1 MGDLLQY
8 AKIILLIVLL
18 YDVVILFRKPEK
30 NSKVITLNFWKE
42 VERKGINRLLIPST
56 MIFIISLDYAQG
68 VDIYLSLSLL
78 ILSVIYLGYPRPFA
92 HGNNGI
98 LLDGKTIINDRI
110 LKAKKTPEGAKISIE
125 WYGWLME
132 KNLPECEVTDSIL
145 EKFNN

>member
-1 MGDLLQY
+1 MDDLLQY

-30 NSKVITLNFWKE
+30 NSNVITLNFWKE
-42 VERKGINRLLIPST
+42 VERKGINGLLIPST

-125 WYGWLME
+125 WCGWLME

>member
-1 MGDLLQY
+1 MDDLLQY

-42 VERKGINRLLIPST
+42 VERKGINGLLIPST

-68 VDIYLSLSLL
+68 VNIYLSISLL
-78 ILSVIYLGYPRPFA
+78 ILSLIYLGYPRPFA